1 MKMVNGIHYENQ
13 TMLLK
18 AEISKMLSLVLQLY
32 KMAVQSIEDADERLA
47 KRVMDLD
54 DPIDDL
60 NRKIEETVYEII
72 ARFNPMAK
80 DLRYVITMIK
90 FANNLER
97 IADLAHNIAKKT
109 LALKS
114 VREKY
119 DPPRELKEM
128 IGISIDMT
136 KDAFTA
142 FGDRDNDLVKE
153 IFIRDK
159 QVDQLEDQFNQKL
172 TELNQ
177 AGKISVDLIILYSL
191 MARDVER
198 IADHVKN
205 LCSEIYYIETGDE
218 LKPVIKQMKKEKNQ
232 IKKEQG

>member
-1 MKMVNGIHYENQ
+1 MMNGIHYDNQ

-32 KMAVQSIEDADERLA
+32 KMAVQSIEDGDERLA
-47 KRVMDLD
+47 KRVIDLD

-72 ARFNPMAK
+72 ARYNPMAK

-109 LALKS
+109 LAIKS
-114 VREKY
+114 IREKY

-142 FGDRDNDLVKE
+142 IGDRNLDLVKD

-159 QVDQLEDQFNQKL
+159 QVDKLENVFNQKL
-172 TELNQ
+172 IELNK
-177 AGKISVDLIILYSL
+177 AGTINAESVILYTL

-205 LCSEIYYIETGDE
+205 LCTEIYYIETGNE
-218 LKPVIKQMKKEKNQ
+218 LKPVIKEMKK
-232 IKKEQG
+232 KKSEGEGKE

>member
-1 MKMVNGIHYENQ
+1 MKMVNGIHYDNQ

-32 KMAVQSIEDADERLA
+32 KMAVQSIEDGDERLA

-80 DLRYVITMIK
+80 DLRYTITMIK

-97 IADLAHNIAKKT
+97 MADLAHNIAKKT
-109 LALKS
+109 LKLKKIK
-114 VREKY
+114 EKY
-119 DPPRELKEM
+119 DPSRELKEM

-142 FGDRDNDLVKE
+142 IGDRNLDLVKD

-159 QVDQLEDQFNQKL
+159 QVDRLEDQFNEKL
-172 TELNQ
+172 MESHQNGT
-177 AGKISVDLIILYSL
+177 ISVNLIILYTL

-205 LCSEIYYIETGDE
+205 LCTEIYYIETGDE
-218 LKPVIKQMKKEKNQ
+218 LKPVIKEMKK
-232 IKKEQG
+232 KKSEGEGKE

>member
-1 MKMVNGIHYENQ
+1 MVNGIHYENQ
-13 TMLLK
+13 TLLLK

-32 KMAVQSIEDADERLA
+32 KMAVQSIEDGDERLA

-72 ARFNPMAK
+72 ARFTPMAK

-109 LALKS
+109 LAIKS
-114 VREKY
+114 IREKY

-136 KDAFTA
+136 KDVFNA
-142 FGDRDNDLVKE
+142 FGDKNIDLVKE

-159 QVDQLEDQFNQKL
+159 QVDKLENVFNQKMI
-172 TELNQ
+172 ELNK
-177 AGKISVDLIILYSL
+177 AGTINAESVILYTL

-205 LCSEIYYIETGDE
+205 LCTEIYYIETGNE
-218 LKPVIKQMKKEKNQ
+218 LKPVIKQMKSKNSEGERKE
-232 IKKEQG
+232 

>member
-1 MKMVNGIHYENQ
+1 
-13 TMLLK
+13 
-18 AEISKMLSLVLQLY
+18 
-32 KMAVQSIEDADERLA
+32 
-47 KRVMDLD
+47 
-54 DPIDDL
+54 
-60 NRKIEETVYEII
+60 
-72 ARFNPMAK
+72 
-80 DLRYVITMIK
+80 
-90 FANNLER
+90 
-97 IADLAHNIAKKT
+97 
-109 LALKS
+109 
-114 VREKY
+114 
-119 DPPRELKEM
+119 
-128 IGISIDMT
+128 MT

>member
-1 MKMVNGIHYENQ
+1 MVNGIHYENQ

-32 KMAVQSIEDADERLA
+32 KMAVQSIEDGDERLA
-47 KRVMDLD
+47 KRVIDLD

-97 IADLAHNIAKKT
+97 MADLAHNIAKKT
-109 LALKS
+109 LALKKL
-114 VREKY
+114 REKY
-119 DPPRELKEM
+119 DPTRELKEM

-142 FGDRDNDLVKE
+142 FGDRNLDLVKE

-159 QVDQLEDQFNQKL
+159 QVDRLEVQFNEKL

-177 AGKISVDLIILYSL
+177 AGKFSVALIILYSL

-218 LKPVIKQMKKEKNQ
+218 LKPVIKEMKKEMNET
-232 IKKEQG
+232 KKEQG

>member
-1 MKMVNGIHYENQ
+1 MVNGIHYENQ
-13 TMLLK
+13 TLLLK
-18 AEISKMLSLVLQLY
+18 AEISNMLSLVLQLY
-32 KMAVQSIEDADERLA
+32 KMAVQSIEDGDERLA

-72 ARFNPMAK
+72 ARFTPMAK

-109 LALKS
+109 LAIKS
-114 VREKY
+114 IREKY

-136 KDAFTA
+136 KDVFNA
-142 FGDRDNDLVKE
+142 FGDKNIDLVKE

-159 QVDQLEDQFNQKL
+159 QVDKLENVFNQKL
-172 TELNQ
+172 IELNK
-177 AGKISVDLIILYSL
+177 AGTINAESVILYTL

-205 LCSEIYYIETGDE
+205 LCTEIYYIETGNE
-218 LKPVIKQMKKEKNQ
+218 LKPVIKQMKSKNSEGERKE
-232 IKKEQG
+232 

>member
-1 MKMVNGIHYENQ
+1 MVNGIHYENQ
-13 TMLLK
+13 TLLLK

-47 KRVMDLD
+47 KRVLDLD

-109 LALKS
+109 LAIKGIH
-114 VREKY
+114 EKY
-119 DPPRELKEM
+119 DPPKEMKEM

-142 FGDRDNDLVKE
+142 FGDRNLNLVKE

-159 QVDQLEDQFNQKL
+159 QVDRLEEELYVKMN
-172 TELNQ
+172 ELN
-177 AGKISVDLIILYSL
+177 KTEKLNTETIILYTL

-198 IADHVKN
+198 ISDHVKN
-205 LCSEIYYIETGDE
+205 LCSEIYYIETGNE
-218 LKPVIKQMKKEKNQ
+218 LKPVIKQMKQEKNGNEE
-232 IKKEQG
+232 KG

>member
-1 MKMVNGIHYENQ
+1 MVNGIHYENQ

-32 KMAVQSIEDADERLA
+32 KMAVQSIEDGDERLA
-47 KRVMDLD
+47 KRVIDLD

-60 NRKIEETVYEII
+60 NRKIEETVNEII

-97 IADLAHNIAKKT
+97 MADLAHNIAKKT
-109 LALKS
+109 LALKTL
-114 VREKY
+114 REKY
-119 DPPRELKEM
+119 DPTRELKEM

-142 FGDRDNDLVKE
+142 FGDRNLDLVKE

-159 QVDQLEDQFNQKL
+159 QVDRLEVQFNEKL

-177 AGKISVDLIILYSL
+177 AGKLSISLIVLYSL

-218 LKPVIKQMKKEKNQ
+218 LKPVIKELRKEMNET
-232 IKKEQG
+232 KKEQG

>member
-1 MKMVNGIHYENQ
+1 MVNGIHYENQ
-13 TMLLK
+13 TLLLK

-47 KRVMDLD
+47 KRVLDLD

-109 LALKS
+109 LAIKGIH
-114 VREKY
+114 EKY
-119 DPPRELKEM
+119 DPPKEMKEM

-142 FGDRDNDLVKE
+142 FGDRNLNLVKE

-159 QVDQLEDQFNQKL
+159 QVDRLEEELYVKMN
-172 TELNQ
+172 ELN
-177 AGKISVDLIILYSL
+177 KIEKLNSETIILYTL

-198 IADHVKN
+198 ISDHVKN
-205 LCSEIYYIETGDE
+205 LCSEIYYIETGNE
-218 LKPVIKQMKKEKNQ
+218 LKPVIKQMKQEKNGNEE
-232 IKKEQG
+232 KG

>member
-1 MKMVNGIHYENQ
+1 MVNGIHYENQ
-13 TMLLK
+13 TLLLK

-32 KMAVQSIEDADERLA
+32 KMAVQSIEDGDERLA

-72 ARFNPMAK
+72 ARFTPMAK

-109 LALKS
+109 LAIKS
-114 VREKY
+114 IREKY

-136 KDAFTA
+136 KDVFNA
-142 FGDRDNDLVKE
+142 FGDKNIDLVKE

-159 QVDQLEDQFNQKL
+159 QVDKLENVFNQKL
-172 TELNQ
+172 IELNK
-177 AGKISVDLIILYSL
+177 AGTINAESVILYTL

-205 LCSEIYYIETGDE
+205 LCTEIYYIETGNE
-218 LKPVIKQMKKEKNQ
+218 LKPVIKQMKSKNSEGERKE
-232 IKKEQG
+232 

>member
-1 MKMVNGIHYENQ
+1 MVNGIHYENQ
-13 TMLLK
+13 TLLLK

-32 KMAVQSIEDADERLA
+32 KMAVQSIEDGDERLA

-72 ARFNPMAK
+72 ARFTPMAK

-109 LALKS
+109 LAIKS
-114 VREKY
+114 IREKY

-136 KDAFTA
+136 KDVFNA
-142 FGDRDNDLVKE
+142 FGDKNIDLVKE

-159 QVDQLEDQFNQKL
+159 QVDKLENVFNQKL
-172 TELNQ
+172 IEMNK
-177 AGKISVDLIILYSL
+177 AGTINAESVILYTL

-205 LCSEIYYIETGDE
+205 LCTEIYYIETGNE
-218 LKPVIKQMKKEKNQ
+218 LKPVIKQMKSKNSEGERKE
-232 IKKEQG
+232 

>member
-1 MKMVNGIHYENQ
+1 MVNGIHYENQ

-32 KMAVQSIEDADERLA
+32 KMAVQSIEDGDERLA

-109 LALKS
+109 LTLKS
-114 VREKY
+114 LREKY
-119 DPPRELKEM
+119 DPTRELKEM

-142 FGDRDNDLVKE
+142 FGDRNLDLVKE

-159 QVDQLEDQFNQKL
+159 QVDKLEDQFSEKL
-172 TELNQ
+172 VELSKD
-177 AGKISVDLIILYSL
+177 GKMSIELIITYTL

-205 LCSEIYYIETGDE
+205 LCTEIYYIETGEE
-218 LKPVIKQMKKEKNQ
+218 LKPVIKQL
-232 IKKEQG
+232 KKEQG

>member
-1 MKMVNGIHYENQ
+1 
-13 TMLLK
+13 
-18 AEISKMLSLVLQLY
+18 
-32 KMAVQSIEDADERLA
+32 MAVQSIEDADERLA

-80 DLRYVITMIK
+80 DLRYAITMIK

-177 AGKISVDLIILYSL
+177 AGKISVELIILYSL

>member
-1 MKMVNGIHYENQ
+1 MMNGIHYDNQ

-32 KMAVQSIEDADERLA
+32 KMAVQSIEDGDERLA
-47 KRVMDLD
+47 KRVIDLD

-80 DLRYVITMIK
+80 DLRYTITMIK

-97 IADLAHNIAKKT
+97 MADLAHNIAKKT
-109 LALKS
+109 VGIKKI
-114 VREKY
+114 REKY
-119 DPPRELKEM
+119 DPPKELKEM
-128 IGISIDMT
+128 IGLSIDMT
-136 KDAFTA
+136 KDVFTA
-142 FGDRDNDLVKE
+142 FGERNLELVKE

-159 QVDQLEDQFNQKL
+159 QVDKLEDLLNEKL
-172 TELNQ
+172 IELNRSD
-177 AGKISVDLIILYSL
+177 KIKVELMILYTL
-191 MARDVER
+191 MARDIER

-218 LKPVIKQMKKEKNQ
+218 LKPVIKQMKEEKT
-232 IKKEQG
+232 EGE

>member
-1 MKMVNGIHYENQ
+1 MVNGIHYENQ
-13 TMLLK
+13 TLLLK

-32 KMAVQSIEDADERLA
+32 KMAVQSLEDADERLA
-47 KRVMDLD
+47 KRVLDLD

-109 LALKS
+109 LAIKGIH
-114 VREKY
+114 EKY
-119 DPPRELKEM
+119 NPPKELKEM

-142 FGDRDNDLVKE
+142 FGDRNLNLVKE

-159 QVDQLEDQFNQKL
+159 QVDRLEEELYVKMN
-172 TELNQ
+172 ELN
-177 AGKISVDLIILYSL
+177 KTEKLNTETIILYTL

-205 LCSEIYYIETGDE
+205 LCSEIYYIETGNE
-218 LKPVIKQMKKEKNQ
+218 LKPVIKQLKKEKLEVEE
-232 IKKEQG
+232 KQG

>member
-1 MKMVNGIHYENQ
+1 MVNGIHYENQ

-32 KMAVQSIEDADERLA
+32 KMAVQSIEDGDERLA
-47 KRVMDLD
+47 KRVIDLD

-97 IADLAHNIAKKT
+97 MADLAHNIAKKT
-109 LALKS
+109 LALKKL
-114 VREKY
+114 REKY
-119 DPPRELKEM
+119 DPTRELKEM

-142 FGDRDNDLVKE
+142 FGDRNLDLVKE

-159 QVDQLEDQFNQKL
+159 QVDRLEVQFNEKL

-177 AGKISVDLIILYSL
+177 AGKLSISLIVLYSL

-218 LKPVIKQMKKEKNQ
+218 LKPVIKEMKKEMNET
-232 IKKEQG
+232 KKEQG

>member
-1 MKMVNGIHYENQ
+1 MINGIHYDNQ

-18 AEISKMLSLVLQLY
+18 AELSKMLSLVLQLY
-32 KMAVQSIEDADERLA
+32 KMAVQSIEDGDERLA
-47 KRVMDLD
+47 KQVMGLD

-80 DLRYVITMIK
+80 ELRYTITMIK

-97 IADLAHNIAKKT
+97 MADLAHNIAKKT
-109 LALKS
+109 LAIKKI
-114 VREKY
+114 REKY
-119 DPPRELKEM
+119 DPLKELKEM

-136 KDAFTA
+136 KDAFNA
-142 FGDRDNDLVKE
+142 FGDRNIELVKE

-159 QVDQLEDQFNQKL
+159 QVDKLEEQFNEKL
-172 TELNQ
+172 IELNKSD
-177 AGKISVDLIILYSL
+177 KINSELMLLYTL

-218 LKPVIKQMKKEKNQ
+218 LKPVIQQMKKEKNLGEE
-232 IKKEQG
+232 KQG

>member
-1 MKMVNGIHYENQ
+1 MVNGIHYENQ
-13 TMLLK
+13 TLLLK

-47 KRVMDLD
+47 KRVLDLD

-109 LALKS
+109 LAIKGIH
-114 VREKY
+114 EKY
-119 DPPRELKEM
+119 DPPKEMKEM

-142 FGDRDNDLVKE
+142 FGDRNLNLVKE

-159 QVDQLEDQFNQKL
+159 QVDRLEEELYVKMN
-172 TELNQ
+172 ELN
-177 AGKISVDLIILYSL
+177 KTEKLNSETIILYTL

-198 IADHVKN
+198 ISDHVKN
-205 LCSEIYYIETGDE
+205 LCSEIYYIETGNE
-218 LKPVIKQMKKEKNQ
+218 LKPVIKQMKQEKNGNEE
-232 IKKEQG
+232 KG

>member
-1 MKMVNGIHYENQ
+1 MVNGIHYENQ
-13 TMLLK
+13 TLLLK

-32 KMAVQSIEDADERLA
+32 KMAVQSIEDGDERLA

-72 ARFNPMAK
+72 ARFTPMAK

-109 LALKS
+109 LAIKS
-114 VREKY
+114 IREKY

-136 KDAFTA
+136 KDVFNA
-142 FGDRDNDLVKE
+142 FGDKNIDLVKE

-159 QVDQLEDQFNQKL
+159 QVDKLENVFNQKL
-172 TELNQ
+172 IELNK
-177 AGKISVDLIILYSL
+177 AGTINAESVILYTL

-205 LCSEIYYIETGDE
+205 LCTEIYYIETGNE
-218 LKPVIKQMKKEKNQ
+218 LKPVIRQMKSKNSEGERKE
-232 IKKEQG
+232 

>member
-1 MKMVNGIHYENQ
+1 MVNGIHYENQ
-13 TMLLK
+13 TLLLK

-47 KRVMDLD
+47 KRVLDLD

-109 LALKS
+109 LAIKGIH
-114 VREKY
+114 EKY
-119 DPPRELKEM
+119 DPPKEMKEM

-142 FGDRDNDLVKE
+142 FGDRNLNLVKE

-159 QVDQLEDQFNQKL
+159 QVDRLEEELYVKMN
-172 TELNQ
+172 ELN
-177 AGKISVDLIILYSL
+177 KTEKLNTETIILYTL

-198 IADHVKN
+198 ISDHVKN
-205 LCSEIYYIETGDE
+205 LCSEIYYIETGNE
-218 LKPVIKQMKKEKNQ
+218 LKPVIKQMKQEKNG
-232 IKKEQG
+232 IEEKG